1 MMELKYLTNNLFD
14 QGRESKILT
23 YSFAASKT
31 LSEKAIWGCNQAGI
45 DPNDLYEKQIAD
57 F

>member
-1 MMELKYLTNNLFD
+1 MELKYLTNNLFD